1 MCTSSHPFKAL
12 LALSALGGAPVPALS
27 DRAAEVSSVDLEK
40 FKQMLM
46 ISPLSLRPDYSA
58 PSLSPGVP
66 SGFIAGWGD
75 YFIFGNGSTP
85 GARPDV
91 DGGLSVGFGVGDAA
105 KALELDLIITSINNF
120 GQRGGFDAK
129 LGLEG
134 AKEATLLREVFVVV
148 GSMENPPSNPSA
160 VASAGDKG

>member
-1 MCTSSHPFKAL
+1 M
-12 LALSALGGAPVPALS
+12 
-27 DRAAEVSSVDLEK
+27 
-40 FKQMLM
+40 
-46 ISPLSLRPDYSA
+46 
-58 PSLSPGVP
+58 
-66 SGFIAGWGD
+66 
-75 YFIFGNGSTP
+75 
-85 GARPDV
+85 